1 MPIDTRSHRVLVVED
16 EGLIAHDIASR
27 LESLGHT
34 VVDTVS
40 TAADAVAM
48 APQADVILMDIRID
62 GPRDGVEA
70 AREIRERFHLPVIFL
85 TAHADRSTLDRA
97 KLTGP
102 FAYLVKPLSTN
113 ALQSAIEIAVYKH
126 GMERALEEQ
135 EAWLRTTLVSVA
147 DSTIVTDAC
156 GRIRT
161 INRAA
166 EQVTGWKTEEAVGRP
181 YGEILKPASSSAE
194 PLEPVELAL
203 LRDEPVELVRSWR
216 LVTRTGRELLIEG
229 SAAPVRD
236 SHGVFGAV
244 VTFRDV
250 TARQWQDQHLRQA
263 QRMDTAARLAASVSD
278 EYTNLIAIIRAQA
291 EQLLAQF
298 GEYSPLRRA
307 VEEIRSAAAAATQ
320 ITRRLSSFGSRPA
333 SQQETF
339 SMNSLLRRMSKLLES
354 VAGDQ
359 VKVVIRIEPSSGR
372 VKGDLSQIEQAVM
385 NLVLQASGR
394 MPGGGEI
401 TLETN
406 HIESPADS
414 QSYVMLA
421 LNYSAT
427 EPDLEQIFEPVAAE
441 AHSLAL
447 PVAHAIVREHNG
459 FLTAQHAP
467 KGGTRLEML
476 LPRVA
481 EPVLMDPA
489 TAGAAPSIL
498 LVDPRDVVRAQLHN
512 FFESAGF
519 NLLEAADAA
528 EAVALGQMHEG
539 VLDLL
544 IAPEREAEEIRK
556 SIETAHP
563 LLSVLRIVDR
573 SEQSPDEVRR
583 PFSQQLLLEKA
594 SSLLALRNPKAHPAS
609 IGG

>member
-1 MPIDTRSHRVLVVED
+1 MPIDIRSHRVLVVED

-34 VVDTVS
+34 VADTVS
-40 TAADAVAM
+40 TADAAVAM
-48 APQADVILMDIRID
+48 APQADVVLMDIRID

-70 AREIRERFHLPVIFL
+70 AKEIRERYHVPVIFL

-97 KLTGP
+97 KITGP

-113 ALQSAIEIAVYKH
+113 ALQSAIEIALYKH

-135 EAWLRTTLVSVA
+135 EAWLRTTLASVA

-156 GRIRT
+156 GAIRV

-166 EQVTGWKTEEAVGRP
+166 EQVTGWRAAEATGRP
-181 YGEILKPASSSAE
+181 YGEILKLVSSSSE

-203 LRDEPVELVRSWR
+203 LRDEPVELARSWR
-216 LVTRTGRELLIEG
+216 LVTRAGRELLIEG

-236 SHGVFGAV
+236 TRGVFGAV

-250 TARQWQDQHLRQA
+250 TARRWQDQHLRQA

-278 EYTNLIAIIRAQA
+278 EYANLITIIRTQA

-320 ITRRLSSFGSRPA
+320 ITKRLGSFGTRPA
-333 SQQETF
+333 SQPETF
-339 SMNSLLRRMSKLLES
+339 SLNSLLRRMSKLLES

-394 MPGGGEI
+394 MPNGGEI

-406 HIESPADS
+406 RIESPLDS

-447 PVAHAIVREHNG
+447 PVAHAIVREHHG
-459 FLTAQHAP
+459 FLTAQNAP
-467 KGGTRLEML
+467 LGGTRLEML

-481 EPVLMDPA
+481 EPLLIDPA
-489 TAGAAPSIL
+489 RAGAAPSIL
-498 LVDPRDVVRAQLHN
+498 LVDSRDAVRAQLHN
-512 FFESAGF
+512 FFEAAGF

-528 EAVALGQMHEG
+528 EAIALGQMHEG
-539 VLDLL
+539 GLDLL
-544 IAPEREAEEIRK
+544 IAEEREAKEIRK
-556 SIETAHP
+556 SIESVHP
-563 LLSVLRIVDR
+563 SLSVLRIVDR
-573 SEQSPDEVRR
+573 MEQSPDEVRR
-583 PFSQQLLLEKA
+583 PFSQQSLLEKA
-594 SSLLALRNPKAHPAS
+594 SSLLALRNARAHPAS
-609 IGG
+609 MGG

>member
-1 MPIDTRSHRVLVVED
+1 LVVED

-40 TAADAVAM
+40 TADDAVAM

-62 GPRDGVEA
+62 GPRDGVDA
-70 AREIRERFHLPVIFL
+70 AREIRERYHLPVIFL

-147 DSTIVTDAC
+147 DSTIVTDAS
-156 GRIRT
+156 GRVRT

-166 EQVTGWKTEEAVGRP
+166 EQVTEWKSEEAAGRP
-181 YGEILKPASSSAE
+181 SSEILKLVSSTAE

-203 LRDEPVELVRSWR
+203 LRDEPVELSRSLR

-250 TARQWQDQHLRQA
+250 TAKRWQDQHLRQA
-263 QRMDTAARLAASVSD
+263 QRMDTAARLAASVSE
-278 EYTNLIAIIRAQA
+278 EYANLIAIIRTQA

-307 VEEIRSAAAAATQ
+307 AEEIRSAAAAATQ
-320 ITRRLSSFGSRPA
+320 ITRRLGSFGSRPA
-333 SQQETF
+333 SRPDTF

-359 VKVVIRIEPSSGR
+359 VKVAIRIEPSSGR
-372 VKGDLSQIEQAVM
+372 VRGDLSQIEQAVM
-385 NLVLQASGR
+385 NLVVQASSR
-394 MPGGGEI
+394 LPRGGEI

-406 HIESPADS
+406 HIQSPADS

-421 LNYSAT
+421 LSYNVT
-427 EPDLEQIFEPVAAE
+427 EPDLEQIFEPMAAE

-447 PVAHAIVREHNG
+447 PVAHAIVREHHG
-459 FLTAQHAP
+459 FLTAQHGP
-467 KGGTRLEML
+467 MGGTRLEML

-481 EPVLMDPA
+481 EPPLLEPSA
-489 TAGAAPSIL
+489 AETAPSIL
-498 LVDPRDVVRAQLHN
+498 LVDSREVVRAQLHN
-512 FFESAGF
+512 FFEAAGF

-528 EAVALGQMHEG
+528 EAVALGQLHEG
-539 VLDLL
+539 GLDLL
-544 IAPEREAEEIRK
+544 IAGEREAEEIRK

-563 LLSVLRIVDR
+563 MLSVLRIVDR
-573 SEQSPDEVRR
+573 TERSPDEVQR
-583 PFSQQLLLEKA
+583 PFSQQSLLEKT
-594 SSLLALRNPKAHPAS
+594 STLLALRQPKAHPPS
-609 IGG
+609 MG